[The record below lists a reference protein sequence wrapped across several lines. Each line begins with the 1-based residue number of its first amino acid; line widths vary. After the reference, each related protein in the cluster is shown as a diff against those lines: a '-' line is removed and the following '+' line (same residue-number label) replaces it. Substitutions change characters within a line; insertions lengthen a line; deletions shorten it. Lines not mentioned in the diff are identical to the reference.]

1 MIVMIEASTHTIARL
16 WERARSLSKG
26 DPEDREFGAGM
37 QEVLRGLGVTEPAP
51 ATSSG
56 CGCGLACQDLG
67 AAGGCR
73 YSAEYPEPFGNET
86 RGSPP

>member
-1 MIVMIEASTHTIARL
+1 MVEVSSHTLARL

-37 QEVLRGLGVTEPAP
+37 QEVLRALGVVDPAS

-67 AAGGCR
+67 AAGECR
-73 YSAEYPEPFGNET
+73 YAAEYPEPFGNET

>member
-37 QEVLRGLGVTEPAP
+37 QEVLRGLGVIEPVTRRLTNQTRTIGSAQRLKRCGRFRK
-51 ATSSG
+51 SSHDPLPIPRPRL
-56 CGCGLACQDLG
+56 CC
-67 AAGGCR
+67 
-73 YSAEYPEPFGNET
+73 
-86 RGSPP
+86 

>member
-1 MIVMIEASTHTIARL
+1 MIVMVEVSSHTIARL

-37 QEVLRGLGVTEPAP
+37 QEVLRQIGAIEPMDR
-51 ATSSG
+51 G
-56 CGCGLACQDLG
+56 D
-67 AAGGCR
+67 
-73 YSAEYPEPFGNET
+73 EYPEPFGNET